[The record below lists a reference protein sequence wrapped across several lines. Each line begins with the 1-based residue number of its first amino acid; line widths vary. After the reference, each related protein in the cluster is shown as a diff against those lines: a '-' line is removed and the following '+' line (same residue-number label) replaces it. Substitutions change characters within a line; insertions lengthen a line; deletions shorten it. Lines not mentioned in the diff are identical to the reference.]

1 MAKLTNNTNSA
12 LLGTGMNVLAKLEKV
27 QDIKTIP
34 ELENVF
40 SKQDKVIE
48 DIALSMQ
55 NNSYNKEEP
64 IVIAKLPDGSILGV
78 ADGHTRLH
86 VAKKIGLEEIPVVY
100 KTFENIDAAIQYA
113 QDRQFKRRNLSQSEI
128 YAYAVQLDNQLNKT
142 EKKGEGRATEK
153 LAKKLGVSAST
164 LQHAR
169 TVHKRADEETKAKL
183 KNNEVSI
190 AYCYDSVKIP
200 KKKKTEGESS
210 KEPEHPESKLP
221 EKKEAHIENC
231 TAEMTESTSMNTT
244 EESFAAGF
252 RIGWEAGASAIFE
265 KIEEMV
271 ASGSQI
277 KKIMEDEIFS
287 DFSFSEIAKKF
298 SIPISTEEI
307 VKNFINKE

>member
-1 MAKLTNNTNSA
+1 MAKLINNTNSA

-27 QDIKTIP
+27 LDIKTIP

-40 SKQDKVIE
+40 SKQEKVID
-48 DIALSMQ
+48 DITLSMQ
-55 NNSYNKEEP
+55 KNGYNKEEP

-78 ADGHTRLH
+78 ADGHTRLL

-128 YAYAVQLDNQLNKT
+128 YAYAVQLDNKT

-153 LAKKLGVSAST
+153 LAKKLGISAST

-169 TVHKRADEETKAKL
+169 TIHKRADEETKAKL

-200 KKKKTEGESS
+200 KKKTEGESS
-210 KEPEHPESKLP
+210 KEPKHPESKLP
-221 EKKEAHIENC
+221 EKKEAHTENC
-231 TAEMTESTSMNTT
+231 TAKITESTSMNTT
-244 EESFAAGF
+244 EESFADGF

>member
-1 MAKLTNNTNSA
+1 MAKLINNTNSA

-27 QDIKTIP
+27 LDIKTIP

-40 SKQDKVIE
+40 SKQEKVID
-48 DIALSMQ
+48 DITLSMQ
-55 NNSYNKEEP
+55 KNGYNKEEP

-221 EKKEAHIENC
+221 KKKEAHIENC

>member
-1 MAKLTNNTNSA
+1 MAKLVNNTNSA

-27 QDIKTIP
+27 LDIKTIP

-40 SKQDKVIE
+40 SKQEKVID
-48 DIALSMQ
+48 DITLSMQ
-55 NNSYNKEEP
+55 KNGYNKEEP

-100 KTFENIDAAIQYA
+100 KTFESIDAAIQYA

-169 TVHKRADEETKAKL
+169 TVHKRADEETKEKL

-200 KKKKTEGESS
+200 KKKTEGESS
-210 KEPEHPESKLP
+210 KEPKHPESKLP

-231 TAEMTESTSMNTT
+231 TAKITVSTSMNTT
-244 EESFAAGF
+244 EESFADGF

>member
-55 NNSYNKEEP
+55 NNGYNKEEP

-153 LAKKLGVSAST
+153 LAKKLGISAST

-169 TVHKRADEETKAKL
+169 TIHKRADEETKAKL

-190 AYCYDSVKIP
+190 AHCYDSVKIP
-200 KKKKTEGESS
+200 KKKTEGES
-210 KEPEHPESKLP
+210 SKLP

-231 TAEMTESTSMNTT
+231 TAKITESTSMNTT
-244 EESFAAGF
+244 EESFADGF

-265 KIEEMV
+265 KIEKMV